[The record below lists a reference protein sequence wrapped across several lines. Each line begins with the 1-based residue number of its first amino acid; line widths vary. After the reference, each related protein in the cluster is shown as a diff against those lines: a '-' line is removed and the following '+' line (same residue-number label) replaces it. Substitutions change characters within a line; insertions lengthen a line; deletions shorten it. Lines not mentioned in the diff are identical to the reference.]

1 MFINIINTPEEARWL
16 TNPKRNAA
24 VKVALGY
31 ATGEENLFGCPEC
44 DAEQAFRGIN
54 PGNR

>member
-1 MFINIINTPEEARWL
+1 LFINIINTSEEARWL

-24 VKVALGY
+24 VKVAPGY